1 MKRITPEDLQRVA
14 FRNSG
19 PLISPEGMKV
29 PERQAAPPSDPVLRK
44 AVESSTEAAQNIA
57 LLVAALAADMRAAR
71 EAIAKPVTAWNFDV
85 VRDDDGQMQ
94 TIVATAVR

>member
-19 PLISPEGMKV
+19 PVVAQSMKV
-29 PERQAAPPSDPVLRK
+29 PERQVVPPSDPTLRK

-57 LLVAALAADMRAAR
+57 LLVAALVADMRAAR
-71 EAIAKPVTAWNFDV
+71 ETVTKPVRQWQFDI
-85 VRDDDGQMQ
+85 VRDEDGQMQ
-94 TIVATAVR
+94 SIMATAVER